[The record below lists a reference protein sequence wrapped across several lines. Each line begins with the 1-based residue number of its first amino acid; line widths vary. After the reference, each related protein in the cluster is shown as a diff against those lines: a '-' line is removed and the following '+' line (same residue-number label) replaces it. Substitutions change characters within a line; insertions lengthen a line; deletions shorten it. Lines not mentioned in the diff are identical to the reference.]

1 MKKKIYA
8 VKVGRKPGIY
18 MKYLDAYTQ
27 IQQYSGAKIRSFSYL
42 DELDQND
49 ENLENSLAYAIK
61 QANEYLAEDSSEE
74 PAEEK
79 NPKNFMDV
87 DDFDCDL
94 PFDVPENVKP
104 VKEAQTATTSVPG
117 QKNEKDEKLE
127 KLRQREKEYAEVNK
141 ILNFNHNTRGNSPW
155 LELLLAWVG
164 GEKPF
169 ISGEIYVGRYS
180 AHSLYTGL
188 VYLILAPDRT
198 IDYYGSFKM
207 INIRDI
213 DMLKSHFYKSEE
225 YLTLKERLTHLEAID
240 LLDLKLRNEASASR
254 ENSANKQRVP
264 EEYAAMKAYIKQG
277 NHSLVSLYEEL
288 TTNLVY
294 AEGLVQLTGLY
305 PNKDIKVKKEVV
317 EALQNT
323 EVEPSMQDLVMQASA
338 IGISLKEMV
347 IGQNEAIDKLE
358 NAYFNNE
365 KNVRMGNKKRG
376 PRGVFLFAGP
386 PGVGKTYTAE
396 NLAGIL
402 GLPYKRFD
410 MSSYQHSESVEEV
423 MGVRQFWKNSQPGIL
438 TEYVR
443 NNPRS
448 IILLDEVEKANRTVI
463 QAFLRI
469 LDEGVGY
476 DRHYETN
483 ISFEDVIIIMTTNA
497 GKQLYNTGK
506 KENLALIPDSI
517 VVDALLKD
525 INVTTKVPFFPPEIV
540 SRLSSHTIIM
550 FNHLKASAI
559 HKVIRNDS
567 IKQIEK
573 TEKKYGYNLEQGSDY
588 LVSTVQFSAG
598 VNADARNAS
607 KMAGK
612 IIDRELYSLLA
623 LAEEK
628 HGLDNG
634 GSVKEIQWEMDFTN
648 ADEVIKQFY
657 EGEKNAVIAIFGKV
671 KEFQNTELQKNE
683 IQIKSTTDID
693 EFETILQKE
702 NVLFTIVDY
711 AQGLEAQNKSLS
723 IVDVNTLGKE
733 AFKKVKELEGEL
745 PVYLLTHETGYLY
758 SEREKEELGQSGIE
772 GFVKEESLDKQVED
786 IYKDVCCQMAVDTL
800 ALRHQILTYE
810 TRHELDVKCNAG
822 KIVFYNLKLETAV
835 EAEDR
840 TTLLSEGLRP
850 NKKWTDICVTND
862 VKNELMFFVDYL
874 KNPKEYIKK
883 GVRAPKGVLMYGP
896 PGTGKTS
903 LAKVVATES
912 GINFLAISA
921 DELMQGGAD
930 FVHHQFRVARKY
942 APAVFFIDE
951 IDAIG
956 VSRGIRGVNSA
967 LNALLTEMDGFKKV
981 DDKPV
986 LVMAATN
993 LGSAIDPALAR
1004 RFDRTFCVDL
1014 PDKEARRW
1022 ILERLLK
1029 LHSNMFTISEK
1040 ELDSIV
1046 NRSQGMSPAAL
1057 ENVLEAALR
1066 EGIRSNKNVDD
1077 VILDE
1082 VFEKYNFGEAREVD
1096 SMDEVKHTAY
1106 HEAGHALIYMYYGR
1120 KPDYMSVVARG
1131 DYGGYVATNETIYH
1145 PTKEEFLQKIC
1156 AMLGGRA
1163 AEQEFGYGLT
1173 PSASADLKNATW
1185 LATQMVCS
1193 YGMYED
1199 EVGLAV
1205 VAEENIHNYPHIEK
1219 MINEILSQQLKQARE
1234 IIREKRDVM
1243 ERLVDA
1249 VMNSEQKYLTQKELM
1264 EVYEGKA

>member
-18 MKYLDAYTQ
+18 MKYLDAYEQ
-27 IQQYSGAKIRSFSYL
+27 IQKYEGGKIRSFSYL

-49 ENLENSLAYAIK
+49 ETLENSLAYAIK
-61 QANEYLAEDSSEE
+61 QANEYLKEEIPEDSQ
-74 PAEEK
+74 AEK
-79 NPKNFMDV
+79 DPKRFMDV
-87 DDFDCDL
+87 DDMDCDL
-94 PFDVPENVKP
+94 PFYVPEDTQSTQAAEKP
-104 VKEAQTATTSVPG
+104 AAPL
-117 QKNEKDEKLE
+117 QKSEVDEKLE
-127 KLRQREKEYAEVNK
+127 KLRQKEKEEAEIFK
-141 ILNFNHNTRGNSPW
+141 LLKFNHNTRGNTPW
-155 LELLLAWVG
+155 LEFLLAWVG
-164 GEKPF
+164 AEKTF
-169 ISGEIYVGRYS
+169 VTGGTYVGRYS
-180 AHSLYTGL
+180 ANSLYTGL
-188 VYLILAPDRT
+188 LYLILDPEMALEQ
-198 IDYYGSFKM
+198 Y
-207 INIRDI
+207 NILNIMNVRELDI
-213 DMLKSHFYKSEE
+213 LKNHFYKSEE
-225 YLTLKERLTHLEAID
+225 YRTLKERLSHLEAID
-240 LLDLKLRNEASASR
+240 LADLRLRNNASASK
-254 ENSANKQRVP
+254 ENSACIKKVP
-264 EEYAAMKAYIKQG
+264 PAYEAMKTYIKNG
-277 NHSLVSLYEEL
+277 GHSLISLYEEL
-288 TTNLVY
+288 TTNPVY
-294 AEGLVQLTGLY
+294 AEGLLQLSGLY
-305 PNKDIKVKKEVV
+305 PNKDIKEV
-317 EALQNT
+317 EYQNT
-323 EVEPSMQDLVMQASA
+323 EPDLSMQDLVMQAAA
-338 IGISLKEMV
+338 IGISLKEVV

-365 KNVRMGNKKRG
+365 KNMRIGNKKRG

-396 NLAGIL
+396 NLAAVLGI
-402 GLPYKRFD
+402 PYRRFD
-410 MSSYQHSESVEEV
+410 MSSYQHYESVEEV
-423 MGVRQFWKNSQPGIL
+423 MGVRQFWKSAQPGVL
-438 TEYVR
+438 TDYVSK
-443 NNPRS
+443 NPRS
-448 IILLDEVEKANRTVI
+448 IILLDEIEKANRTVT

-469 LDEGVGY
+469 LDEGVGF
-476 DRHYETN
+476 DRYYEKN

-497 GKQLYNTGK
+497 GKQLYNSGT
-506 KENLALIPDSI
+506 KENLALIPDSV

-525 INVTTKVPFFPPEIV
+525 RNVETKVPFFPPEII

-559 HKVIRNDS
+559 HKVIKNDS
-567 IKQIEK
+567 IRQIEK
-573 TEKKYGYNLEQGSDY
+573 TEKKYGYNLEQGSDWM
-588 LVSTVQFSAG
+588 VSTVQFSAG

-607 KMAGK
+607 KLAGK
-612 IIDRELYSLLA
+612 IIDRELYNLLT

-628 HGLDNG
+628 HGLDHSG
-634 GSVKEIQWEMDFTN
+634 GVKEIEWEMDFTN
-648 ADEVIKQFY
+648 ADEEIMRLY
-657 EGEKNAVIAIFGKV
+657 EGEKDCTIAVFGKI
-671 KEFQNTELQKNE
+671 KDFQSEELRKNQV
-683 IQIKSTTDID
+683 QIKSTTDIA
-693 EFETILQKE
+693 EFETILQQE
-702 NVLFTIVDY
+702 DVILSIVDY
-711 AQGLEAQNKSLS
+711 EQGLEEQNKSLS
-723 IVDVNTLGKE
+723 IVDVDTVGKK
-733 AFKKVKELEGEL
+733 AWQKVKELEGSV
-745 PVYLLTHETGYLY
+745 PVYLLTYADGYSY
-758 SEREKEELGQSGIE
+758 SEREKEELSQCGIE
-772 GFVKEESLDKQVED
+772 GFVEEEQLYKQVEG
-786 IYKDVCCQMAVDTL
+786 IYKDVCCQNAVDTL

-810 TRHELDVKCNAG
+810 TRNELDLARNKG
-822 KIVFYNLKLETAV
+822 KIIFYNLKLEMAI
-835 EAEDR
+835 EAEDKS
-840 TTLLSEGLRP
+840 TLLSDGLRP
-850 NKKWTDICVTND
+850 NKKWTDICVTKD

-883 GVRAPKGVLMYGP
+883 GVRAPRGVLMYGP

-1029 LHSNMFTISEK
+1029 LHSNMFSISEK
-1040 ELDSIV
+1040 ELESIV

-1066 EGIRSNKNVDD
+1066 EGIRSNKTVDD

-1082 VFEKYNFGEAREVD
+1082 VFEKYHFGEAREVD
-1096 SMDEVKHTAY
+1096 STDEVKHTAY

-1131 DYGGYVATNETIYH
+1131 DYGGYVSTSEVIYH

-1173 PSASADLKNATW
+1173 PSASADLKNATR

-1243 ERLVDA
+1243 ERLVHA
-1249 VMNSEQKYLTQKELM
+1249 VMNSEQKYLTQKELL